1 MLTPG
6 APQLLH
12 VVGYLTGT
20 ALYAMLLAMVVR
32 AQGAGDRVTVFTA
45 LFGLGWNLGEIGV
58 LVSRS
63 LGWPGAE
70 HWTAAASYTALGF
83 LAAVVVHSVA
93 RGTAS
98 TDRARSLGRL
108 ISRLAYACAGG
119 AGLLHMYAAATG
131 GALPSPA
138 ALALVSGGLL
148 VLAPALLAFTGP
160 QGLDRRALWMIA
172 LAIFAVSAVHLG
184 RFHGANESWTT
195 ELIGHHASIPLAFA
209 ILYQDY
215 RFGFADLFL
224 KQALTL
230 IALVA
235 IVFATWSS
243 LSPSL
248 TTGAPTPRAIGTL
261 LTCWVATALVF
272 PRIRRGISTFVDRVV
287 LARADYA
294 TLLETLASGLE
305 PCDREDSA
313 LDFTCREV
321 APALSAHTISWEPA
335 DDDAARVSVHE
346 VVVPTADAP
355 RYMLSIG
362 PLAGGRRL
370 LSDDFAMLD
379 RVALIVARRIDAIRL
394 IEERHQRELHDREM
408 RALATEAELRALR
421 AQINPHF
428 LFNALTTI
436 GYLIQSAPPRAL
448 KTLMR
453 LTALLRT
460 VLRSEGEFTTLSRER
475 ELIDDYL
482 GIERE
487 RFEER
492 LRVVLDIPDHVREIQ
507 IPSLI
512 VQPLVENAIKHG
524 IAAARSGGVIAV
536 TAALESDGKRP
547 TLIIRVSNTG
557 APLTDALARAG
568 GGLGLRNVEQRLRHY
583 YNGEA
588 SLRLF
593 TDPCGGGADPCGGGA
608 SAPPAVA
615 LCGGGASAPLSATVA
630 ELRLPLTSREER
642 LPIAAKRGTW

>member
-32 AQGAGDRVTVFTA
+32 AQGSGDRVMVFAA

-58 LVSRS
+58 LIARS
-63 LGWPGAE
+63 LGSVAAE
-70 HWTAAASYTALGF
+70 RWTAAASYTALGF
-83 LAAVVVHSVA
+83 LAAVVVQSVA

-98 TDRARSLGRL
+98 TDRARSIGRL
-108 ISRLAYACAGG
+108 ISGLAYACAGC
-119 AGLLHMYAAATG
+119 AGLLHMWAAAMG
-131 GALPSPA
+131 SALPSPT
-138 ALALVSGGLL
+138 ALALVTGGLL
-148 VLAPALLAFTGP
+148 VLAPALVAFARP
-160 QGLDRRALWMIA
+160 QGYDRRAFWMIA

-184 RFHGANESWTT
+184 RFHGADESWTT

-215 RFGFADLFL
+215 RFAFADLFL

-235 IVFATWSS
+235 IVFATWSA

-248 TTGAPTPRAIGTL
+248 TTGAPTSRAIGTL
-261 LTCWVATALVF
+261 LTGWVATALVF
-272 PRIRRGISTFVDRVV
+272 PWIRRGITTFVDRVV
-287 LARADYA
+287 LARADYE
-294 TLLETLASGLE
+294 TLLESLTTGLE
-305 PCDREDSA
+305 PCDREDMA
-313 LDFTCREV
+313 LDYTCQQV
-321 APALSAHTISWEPA
+321 APALSARTVNWGQAP
-335 DDDAARVSVHE
+335 DDRARAPSQE
-346 VVVPTADAP
+346 VIVPTADAP
-355 RYMLSIG
+355 RYVLRIG

-379 RVALIVARRIDAIRL
+379 RVALMVARRLDAIRL
-394 IEERHQRELHDREM
+394 VEERHQRELHDREM
-408 RALATEAELRALR
+408 RTLATEAELRALR

-448 KTLMR
+448 RTLMR

-492 LRVVLDIPDHVREIQ
+492 LRVLLDVPDHVREIQ

-524 IAAARSGGVIAV
+524 IGGARSGGMIAV
-536 TAALESDGKRP
+536 TAAIEGDGS
-547 TLIIRVSNTG
+547 TLVIRVSNTG
-557 APLTDALARAG
+557 APLTDAAARAS
-568 GGLGLRNVEQRLRHY
+568 GGLGLKNVEQRLRHY

-593 TDPCGGGADPCGGGA
+593 TDPCGGGSLAPPADPQCGSGA
-608 SAPPAVA
+608 SAPQT
-615 LCGGGASAPLSATVA
+615 ATVA

-642 LPIAAKRGTW
+642 FAIAAKRGAR

>member
-20 ALYAMLLAMVVR
+20 VLYAMLLAMVVR

-58 LVSRS
+58 LASRS
-63 LGWPGAE
+63 LGWSAAE
-70 HWTAAASYTALGF
+70 HWTAAASYAALGF

-98 TDRARSLGRL
+98 TDRARSIGRL
-108 ISRLAYACAGG
+108 ISRLAYACAAC
-119 AGLLHMYAAATG
+119 AGLLHLYAAATG
-131 GALPSPA
+131 GALPSA
-138 ALALVSGGLL
+138 SALALVSGGLL
-148 VLAPALLAFTGP
+148 VLAPALLAFIGP

-195 ELIGHHASIPLAFA
+195 ELVGHHASIPLAFA

-235 IVFATWSS
+235 IVFATWSA

-261 LTCWVATALVF
+261 LTCWAATALIF
-272 PRIRRGISTFVDRVV
+272 PWIRRGITTFVDRVV

-294 TLLETLASGLE
+294 SLLETLATGLE
-305 PCDREDSA
+305 PCDREDSV

-321 APALSAHTISWEPA
+321 APALSARTITWEPA
-335 DDDAARVSVHE
+335 DDEAADVSSQD

-355 RYMLSIG
+355 RYVLRIG

-379 RVALIVARRIDAIRL
+379 RVAMIVARRLDAIRL

-408 RALATEAELRALR
+408 RTLATEAELRALR

-492 LRVVLDIPDHVREIQ
+492 LRVVLDIPDQVREIQ

-512 VQPLVENAIKHG
+512 LQPLVENAIKHG
-524 IAAARSGGVIAV
+524 IGGARSGGVLAV
-536 TAALESDGKRP
+536 TAALDGDGGRS
-547 TLIIRVSNTG
+547 TLIVRVSNTG
-557 APLTDALARAG
+557 APLTAAARSS
-568 GGLGLRNVEQRLRHY
+568 GGLGLRNVEQRLQHY

-593 TDPCGGGADPCGGGA
+593 TDTNA
-608 SAPPAVA
+608 
-615 LCGGGASAPLSATVA
+615 ATVA
-630 ELRLPLTSREER
+630 ELRLPLRSREAS
-642 LPIAAKRGTW
+642 LPIAATRGPW